1 MNLISQITWPVSLH
15 VQYIHTC
22 IMHIRHNKAS
32 IRSMYV
38 EARPRKTP
46 VLKLINR
53 GQFEEGGDP
62 VDQRQWSLLYWV
74 ASDAKQ
80 EGVIF
85 QAKRTNQIKKLTCLS
100 FFLLM
105 STFVLPHQTM
115 ISGIRKC
122 NLCNTNTSV
131 SGNVTNATQIQI
143 QIQIHNK
150 YKYKYKYKCNR
161 QWSSVSGNETNAA
174 MRVQNSMQCQCKGY
188 LQAAKVIEKTNRPE
202 N

>member
-15 VQYIHTC
+15 VQHIHTC

-74 ASDAKQ
+74 ASEAKQ

-122 NLCNTNTSV
+122 NLCNTNTNTNTSV
-131 SGNVTNATQIQI
+131 SGNVTNTNTNKNTNTIDNDHLYQETKPMQRWEFRIQ
-143 QIQIHNK
+143 
-150 YKYKYKYKCNR
+150 C
-161 QWSSVSGNETNAA
+161 SAS
-174 MRVQNSMQCQCKGY
+174 
-188 LQAAKVIEKTNRPE
+188 AKDIFKQPK
-202 N
+202 